1 MLDILGVCRS
11 PSVLGLQTFL
21 GVCRSELM
29 ALRAE
34 KPHCT
39 ALGSAEQN

>member
-11 PSVLGLQTFL
+11 PSALGLQTFL

-29 ALRAE
+29 AFGAE
-34 KPHCT
+34 KPHCK
-39 ALGSAEQN
+39 ALGSMEQN